1 MFVFPKAE
9 LTWWEEM
16 ADSQAE
22 LSLSCCGNQ
31 EDS

>member
-9 LTWWEEM
+9 LTWWKET
-16 ADSQAE
+16 AGSQAE

-31 EDS
+31 KDS